1 MLHELN
7 LTPKKGFF
15 KQLELLTLA
24 MAAIFIYGAMDQPE
38 YLEYFC
44 VHALVALAC
53 ILLIN
58 FVGVWY
64 TRVQYKKHRIKRSD
78 VLDPLL

>member
-1 MLHELN
+1 MEKLN

-15 KQLELLTLA
+15 KQLQLVSMMA
-24 MAAIFIYGAMDQPE
+24 AAIFIYGAMDQPQ

-44 VHALVALAC
+44 VHALVSLAC
-53 ILLIN
+53 TLLIN
-58 FVGVWY
+58 FVGVCY
-64 TRVQYKKHRIKRSD
+64 TRIQYKKHRIKRSD

>member
-1 MLHELN
+1 MLHDLN
-7 LTPKKGFF
+7 LTPKKSFF
-15 KQLELLTLA
+15 RQLEL
-24 MAAIFIYGAMDQPE
+24 AALFTAVIFIFGAIDQPQ

-53 ILLIN
+53 ILVIN

>member
-15 KQLELLTLA
+15 KQLEISCVLVA
-24 MAAIFIYGAMDQPE
+24 IIFIIGAMDHPD
-38 YLEYFC
+38 YLQYFC
-44 VHALVALAC
+44 VHALIALAC
-53 ILLIN
+53 IIIIN
-58 FVGVWY
+58 IVGVCY
-64 TRVQYKKHRIKRSD
+64 TRIQYKKHRIKRSD

>member
-1 MLHELN
+1 MIHELK

-15 KQLELLTLA
+15 KQLQFLTLA
-24 MAAIFIYGAMDQPE
+24 AAAIFIYGAMDQPE

-44 VHALVALAC
+44 VHALVSLAC
-53 ILLIN
+53 TLLIN

-64 TRVQYKKHRIKRSD
+64 TRVQYKKHQIKRSD

>member
-1 MLHELN
+1 MNKLN

-15 KQLELLTLA
+15 KQLEVAT
-24 MAAIFIYGAMDQPE
+24 MIIAAIFIYGAMDQPE
-38 YLEYFC
+38 YCVYFC

-53 ILLIN
+53 ILVIN